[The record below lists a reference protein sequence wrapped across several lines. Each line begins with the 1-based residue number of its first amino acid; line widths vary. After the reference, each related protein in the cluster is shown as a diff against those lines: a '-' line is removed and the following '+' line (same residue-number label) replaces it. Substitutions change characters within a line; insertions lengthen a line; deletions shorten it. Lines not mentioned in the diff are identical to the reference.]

1 MYKEKISAWVDAHK
15 DEMLEDI
22 CELCRVNSEKMPAE
36 EDMPFGP
43 GTAECLDMALDMA
56 EGYGFETCDYDGYVG
71 CVDMNEL
78 PHQLDIL
85 AHLDV
90 VPAGEGWTVTEP
102 FKPVLKDGKLYG
114 RGTAD
119 DKGPAVAALYAM
131 RAVKELGIPLKKN
144 VRLILGTDEECGS
157 SDIRHYYSIEKE
169 APMTF
174 SPDAEY
180 PLINIE
186 KGGIYTKYSAQ
197 WKEETALP
205 RLISLNGGTAGNV
218 VPNRAEAVVEGL
230 SGEIIRDIC
239 RKTENETGIHFTVEP
254 VLPDVSANQGERWF
268 IRATGTST
276 HASTPWEGNNAV
288 TGLIKAAA
296 SLPLADS
303 AGFRT
308 LNGLA
313 EIFPHN
319 DYYGVAAGVAQK
331 DEISGVLTL
340 GTNMVDYQVTGL
352 MGKIDSRA
360 PLCASKENMLDVLR
374 ARLDAEGIQMDPE
387 SRMTPPHHVPEDKP
401 FVQTLL
407 SCYEQVMGEK
417 GYCMAIGGGT
427 YAHRLENGV
436 AFGCMKLGTDYHM
449 HGADEYLIIDE
460 MVRSAELFALA
471 IAEICQ

>member
-1 MYKEKISAWVDAHK
+1 MYQKMKEYFEVHK
-15 DEMLEDI
+15 QEMLDDI
-22 CELCRVNSEKMPAE
+22 MAAIRIPSVNGPEKPG
-36 EDMPFGP
+36 MPFGEENAKVLAFAASLAKEL
-43 GTAECLDMALDMA
+43 GLKAEVLENKVAVIDLNEQPA
-56 EGYGFETCDYDGYVG
+56 E
-71 CVDMNEL
+71 
-78 PHQLDIL
+78 LDIL

-90 VPAGEGWTVTEP
+90 VPAGDGWTVTEP
-102 FKPVLKDGKLYG
+102 FVPVIRDGRLYG
-114 RGTAD
+114 RGSSD
-119 DKGPAVAALYAM
+119 DKGPAIAALYAM
-131 RAVKELGIPLKKN
+131 KAVKDLGITLTKN
-144 VRLILGTDEECGS
+144 ARLILGADEETACR
-157 SDIRHYYSIEKE
+157 DTEYYYSKFAE
-169 APMTF
+169 APCSF

-186 KGGIYTKYSAQ
+186 KGGLYTKYSAQ

-296 SLPLADS
+296 SLPLSDS